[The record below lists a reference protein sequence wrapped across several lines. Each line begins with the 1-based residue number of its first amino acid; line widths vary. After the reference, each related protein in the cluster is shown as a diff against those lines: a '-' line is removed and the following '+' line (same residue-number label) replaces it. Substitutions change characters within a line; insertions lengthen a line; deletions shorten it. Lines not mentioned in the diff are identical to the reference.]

1 MATEIALPQWG
12 MEMQDGTVVKWLKN
26 EGDPVEQ
33 GEPLVEI
40 ETAKLTTEMESTAS
54 GVLAHILVNVG
65 ETVPVRAVLAIV
77 AAPGDAVPRP
87 QRAAPPSATSAA
99 TAPTQ
104 VARPPAG
111 RPSDGRPSAQVTPV
125 ARRLAKEHGV
135 DLDTVQG
142 TGPRGRITDAD
153 VRGAIE
159 GAPATA
165 PAPDVGIPVAKVVP
179 LSGVRGA
186 IARRMHQSAQSAAGV
201 TLTTEA
207 DVTDLVSLQRRL
219 VAEWRTHRLRPMETE
234 LIVKAV
240 ARALKGHPRLNAVLV
255 DNEVREL
262 SEVNVGV
269 AMALPEGLV
278 VPVVRNADQTSLLEI
293 ARAVR
298 GRREQVAGGRAV
310 PAGDDGRHLHDHR
323 PGGPGHRRLYPN
335 NQSASGR
342 DPGGGSHGGKARRP
356 QGRGRPTVHD
366 APEPDLRPPR
376 DGRRSR
382 RRVPPGGQALTG
394 NPGVDEGVSVGRHVI
409 PHLTAQVPP
418 TL

>member
-87 QRAAPPSATSAA
+87 QRAAPPSATGAA

-207 DVTDLVSLQRRL
+207 DVTDLVSLQRWL

-298 GRREQVAGGRAV
+298 DVASKSRAGGLSPQETMGGTFTITALGALDIDAFTPIINPPQVAILGVGRTVEKPAAHKGEVALRSMMHLSLTFDHRAMDGAPAAEFLRAV
-310 PAGDDGRHLHDHR
+310 KRSLE
-323 PGGPGHRRLYPN
+323 
-335 NQSASGR
+335 
-342 DPGGGSHGGKARRP
+342 
-356 QGRGRPTVHD
+356 
-366 APEPDLRPPR
+366 APEWMR
-376 DGRRSR
+376 
-382 RRVPPGGQALTG
+382 
-394 NPGVDEGVSVGRHVI
+394 E
-409 PHLTAQVPP
+409 
-418 TL
+418 